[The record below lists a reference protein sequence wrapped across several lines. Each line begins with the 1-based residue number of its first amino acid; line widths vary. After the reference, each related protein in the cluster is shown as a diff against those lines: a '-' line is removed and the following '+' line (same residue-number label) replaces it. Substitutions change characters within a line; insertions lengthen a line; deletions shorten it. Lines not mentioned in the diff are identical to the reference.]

1 MFSLVGFFC
10 VKYIR
15 LKKLSFMTVKKDA
28 KFEERLTFGWETD
41 MRNMTNFYQ
50 STWKSKKLGLWWD
63 SLFESRKCTSLKFT
77 EKLCVMTME
86 NDAKF
91 EEELTCCFKTDMR
104 DLTKFDPSTWKS
116 QKC

>member
-1 MFSLVGFFC
+1 MFSLIGFFC

-15 LKKLSFMTVKKDA
+15 PKKLSFMTMKSDA
-28 KFEERLTFGWETD
+28 KVEERLTFDWETD

-50 STWKSKKLGLWWD
+50 STWKSKKLGLWRVF
-63 SLFESRKCTSLKFT
+63 LFESRKCTSLKFT
-77 EKLCVMTME
+77 EKLCLMTIE

-91 EEELTCCFKTDMR
+91 EEESTCCFKIDMK
-104 DLTKFDPSTWKS
+104 DLTNFVPNTWKS